1 MLELIEN
8 APTPAPEP
16 DALQRVLKVAF
27 DLHTSGRP
35 ADSEALCRLLL
46 PHLPKDSQLQLLL
59 GMILQRTGRSLE
71 ALKYLET
78 AAQLQPKSARI
89 LNSLGFVYQSLKNHK
104 RAVECYA
111 KAIELGWGA
120 ADTYYS
126 MGNAC
131 HQLGEVERAA
141 ELFRKA
147 VELKPLDVASWNNL
161 GKCLNDS
168 NRLEESIEI
177 YNKALALDPT
187 YAMAGYGRAISL
199 LAAGR
204 LTEGFR
210 EYNQW
215 RTHGIKPRQFP
226 QPEWQ
231 GEPIPGQTLFLHA
244 EQGFGDAIQ
253 YVRLIPQVRARAA
266 KVILECRPELKTF
279 FTHCACADV
288 VIAYAEPIPEFD
300 CFTSLASLPGILGI
314 TLPTIPNQVP
324 YLKAEVPGPLPPAP
338 SGHLKVGMV
347 WAGNP
352 YHHNNANRS
361 MRLRDWEPVLQVP
374 GVAFYSLQV
383 PVPPADEKLLRSLSQ
398 VIDFSG
404 QFHTFLETAA
414 AVAQLDLVM
423 GVDTAVAHLA
433 GALGKPVWTLLP
445 FAPDWR
451 WLLERDTTPWYP
463 TMRLFRQKHRGQW
476 QPVIARVAEELGR
489 MSRADGEKFQLAE
502 HGSSGQVHAPGGLA
516 G

>member
-1 MLELIEN
+1 MLEPTEN
-8 APTPAPEP
+8 TPTPTP
-16 DALQRVLKVAF
+16 DPDVLQRVLKVAF
-27 DLHTSGRP
+27 DLHNSGRP

-46 PHLPKDSQLQLLL
+46 PQLPKDSQLQLLL
-59 GMILQRTGRSLE
+59 GMILQKTGRSLE

-78 AAQLQPKSARI
+78 AAKLQPQSARI
-89 LNSLGFVYQSLKNHK
+89 LNSLGFVYQSLKNHT

-111 KAIELGWGA
+111 QAIELGWGA

-131 HQLGEVERAA
+131 HQLGDVERAA
-141 ELFRKA
+141 ALFRKA

-231 GEPIPGQTLFLHA
+231 GEPIPGKTLFLHA

-253 YVRLIPQVRARAA
+253 YVRLIPQVHERAA

-288 VIAYAEPIPEFD
+288 VMAYAEPIPEFD
-300 CFTSLASLPGILGI
+300 YFTSLASLPGILGV

-324 YLKAEVPGPLPPAP
+324 YLKVEAPGPLPPAP
-338 SGHLKVGMV
+338 PGHLKVGVV

-352 YHHNNANRS
+352 HHHNNANRS
-361 MRLRDWEPVLQVP
+361 MRLRELAPLLQVP
-374 GVAFYSLQV
+374 DVTFYSLQV
-383 PVPPADEKLLRSLSQ
+383 PVPPADEKLFRSLPQ
-398 VIDFSG
+398 LTDMSG
-404 QFHTFLETAA
+404 QFHGFLETAA
-414 AVAQLDLVM
+414 AVAQLDLIIA
-423 GVDTAVAHLA
+423 VDTAVVHLA
-433 GALGKPVWTLLP
+433 GALAKPVWTLLP

-451 WLLERDTTPWYP
+451 WLLEREETPWYP
-463 TMRLFRQKHRGQW
+463 TMRLFRQKQRGQW
-476 QPVIARVAEELGR
+476 PPVIARVAEELGR
-489 MSRADGEKFQLAE
+489 LADLSGK
-502 HGSSGQVHAPGGLA
+502 SSKLQHPTPREIPSSKH
-516 G
+516 